1 MKVFKWPNQSIL
13 TLVEAGCKKT
23 QVLRFHQATQTER
36 RLLELQI
43 QKMKN
48 TINYEPE
55 HQIHHLD
62 EYSPYEG
69 STPLSQQT
77 RKLIRIYGP
86 GKNRYI
92 TLTSTIKD

>member
-1 MKVFKWPNQSIL
+1 MKVFKWHKKSIL
-13 TLVEAGCKKT
+13 TLANVGCKKT
-23 QVLRFHQATQTER
+23 QILRFCRATQTER

-48 TINYEPE
+48 TINYKPE
-55 HQIHHLD
+55 YQIHQLD

-77 RKLIRIYGP
+77 RKLIRIYGH

-92 TLTSTIKD
+92 TLTSTIKE